1 VICMNQLRLV
11 APCPRKIMRA
21 LYLFLVLLSMVV
33 AAEGVSRLSVGPLV
47 LQLPAGW
54 RITGNSQRVE
64 SHGPDGQTL
73 IANYASLISG
83 AVPDPASHVLET
95 ARGFAHDRMPGL
107 AEKNGKVIR
116 PVTEQGLPD
125 ARYEFSSASQGRRMF
140 RDYYFMQYLFTSK
153 QGMVYLTLEGYG
165 EASKAA
171 AYFDDVLAT
180 QQWVD

>member
-1 VICMNQLRLV
+1 ME
-11 APCPRKIMRA
+11 KIGDLHESA
-21 LYLFLVLLSMVV
+21 SFGGAVSPQNYESPLSI
-33 AAEGVSRLSVGPLV
+33 SC
-47 LQLPAGW
+47 
-54 RITGNSQRVE
+54 VE